1 MAIFPL
7 REMMKGNRMKRIL
20 YAICLTLLLAS
31 NISAAD
37 VSGVEVTALSKSG
50 SSWDGRVLPDYPNGK
65 PEVTILRIK
74 IPPGAVLPLHKHLV
88 INAGIMISG
97 ELTVGTE
104 DGKTLHLKAGETI
117 IEVVNTWHHG
127 KNEGNKPAEIVVFY
141 VGTMNAP
148 LSVNK

>member
-1 MAIFPL
+1 MRRL
-7 REMMKGNRMKRIL
+7 L
-20 YAICLTLLLAS
+20 YAICLTLLLTG

-37 VSGVEVTALSKSG
+37 VSGVEVTVLSKSG
-50 SSWDGRVLPDYPNGK
+50 SSWDGGVLPDYPNGK

-88 INAGIMISG
+88 INAGILISG
-97 ELTVGTE
+97 ELTVVTE
-104 DGKTLHLKAGETI
+104 DGKTLHLKTGEGI
-117 IEVVNTWHHG
+117 VEVVNTWHYG

-148 LSVNK
+148 LTVNK